1 MKNKIYKNNIDQRWG
16 RNPKKTIDRDIIIN
30 RVDIDKKETINK
42 KEIIYKDGLSA
53 KDVFFVIKEKTK
65 KLKI

>member
-16 RNPKKTIDRDIIIN
+16 RNQKRTIDGDIIIN
-30 RVDIDKKETINK
+30 RVDIDKKETTSK
-42 KEIIYKDGLSA
+42 KKSICKDKLSA